1 MIPKH
6 TVAFGGFLVSH
17 DESEDILEDE
27 IALTILHMNKKQIEK
42 EKKRISAC
50 KKDTSAVGGD
60 KGASSQLLISHLVNT
75 DIRHPGVFCLILKA
89 SSKHL

>member
-1 MIPKH
+1 MTPKH

-42 EKKRISAC
+42 GKEKNK
-50 KKDTSAVGGD
+50 
-60 KGASSQLLISHLVNT
+60 
-75 DIRHPGVFCLILKA
+75 CL
-89 SSKHL
+89 